1 LFDGKIGNLGA
12 EEQIFPTNGRFFGVN
27 GRWKKAEKVVFLK
40 EVCSQKIN
48 CQMIPQTHARPL
60 TNVQQEILK
69 LYSTEFTEQELE
81 DFRRELGKYFAR
93 KTTERAD
100 HVVQA
105 RGYTAEEIEQWLHE

>member
-1 LFDGKIGNLGA
+1 MTTTL
-12 EEQIFPTNGRFFGVN
+12 TNIRNYGMMLQHSD
-27 GRWKKAEKVVFLK
+27 K
-40 EVCSQKIN
+40 
-48 CQMIPQTHARPL
+48 PL

-69 LYSTEFTEQELE
+69 LYATEFTDAELQ

-105 RGYTAEEIEQWLHE
+105 QGYTADEIEQWLHE